1 MYGNQGVRRYR
12 ETDLGTMTRE
22 KMVVLLYEKM
32 IGDLEEAMRALERG
46 ERPLFTQ
53 KVNHS
58 QRIVAELRGALDH
71 AAGGD
76 IARNLEA
83 IYDFLFREHL
93 SLLVDRDPRRARSCI
108 DVLKPLLEAWR
119 QIPNGTGDALA
130 RERARGNVG
139 AEPAAPRAVTEPA
152 PAAAPRPAA
161 PEGPARTNLLS
172 VSA

>member
-32 IGDLEEAMRALERG
+32 ISDLEEAKRALKDGQRAHFIQ
-46 ERPLFTQ
+46 R
-53 KVNHS
+53 VNHS
-58 QRIVAELRGALDH
+58 QRIVAELRGALDQRV
-71 AAGGD
+71 GGD

-93 SLLVDRDPRRARSCI
+93 SLLIDREPARAQTCI
-108 DVLKPLLEAWR
+108 DILRPLLEAWR
-119 QIPNGTGDALA
+119 QIPNGTADAAA
-130 RERARGNVG
+130 RAAAAGPDPAQARAGG
-139 AEPAAPRAVTEPA
+139 EAQPA
-152 PAAAPRPAA
+152 PSPRPAGPEA
-161 PEGPARTNLLS
+161 PPGRTSLLS